1 MSKVSEAANRNENV
15 MPLAWAKSGAS
26 LRLSRFYFRL
36 STNAAQNF
44 LFDERALGVSVYLR
58 ECHPGT
64 VLWIFRCDF
73 ATSEKGLG
81 GAIWRGWECGRL
93 QGTDGSFGWK
103 SLGLSVISQR
113 NMHGMWRLK
122 RVSMQL
128 FFFTNTGK
136 KISFCL
142 FEERRNF
149 LLEEINLVSCVYIWF
164 CFTFLIWKSIDRET
178 FN

>member
-1 MSKVSEAANRNENV
+1 MMKVSKVSEAANRNENV

-44 LFDERALGVSVYLR
+44 LFDECALGVSVYLR
-58 ECHPGT
+58 ECHRGT

-122 RVSMQL
+122 RGNIVGNML
-128 FFFTNTGK
+128 RCCDCEHATFFFSLIQEK
-136 KISFCL
+136 KFLFVFLKKEGIFC
-142 FEERRNF
+142 
-149 LLEEINLVSCVYIWF
+149 
-164 CFTFLIWKSIDRET
+164 WKK
-178 FN
+178 